1 MKKMFKLF
9 AKEENGFI
17 ISTEMILIATIAVL
31 GLLAG
36 IVEVRD
42 QVVQELGDFSQAVA
56 QLDQSYEYNGVA
68 TSTAGTEEADSTAGG
83 VFNDGS
89 DKQATT
95 DTEAGGI
102 NVVVSAAAESDGME

>member
-56 QLDQSYEYNGVA
+56 QLDQSYEYNGV
-68 TSTAGTEEADSTAGG
+68 TTEETGDDEADFTGSG
-83 VFNDGS
+83 VFVDAS
-89 DKQATT
+89 DAQAAVGI
-95 DTEAGGI
+95 DAGGI
-102 NVVVSAAAESDGME
+102 SVNTSPAAE